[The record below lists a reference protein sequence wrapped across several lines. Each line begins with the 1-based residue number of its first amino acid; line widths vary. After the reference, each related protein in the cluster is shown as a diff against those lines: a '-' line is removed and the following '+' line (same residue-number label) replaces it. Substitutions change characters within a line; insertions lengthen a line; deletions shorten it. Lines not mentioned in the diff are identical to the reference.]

1 MELYL
6 PRHHDVNGVTTSVF
20 VLNQSGRDD
29 LNNANLSIT
38 PQTNEIAVGSTILS
52 FSHSMLLFSVA
63 SKYTALTMRHTIKSF
78 RKIKTNNQCMSLSFT

>member
-6 PRHHDVNGVTTSVF
+6 PRPHDVNGVTTSVF

-38 PQTNEIAVGSTILS
+38 PQTNEIAVGSTILIRCGS
-52 FSHSMLLFSVA
+52 INA
-63 SKYTALTMRHTIKSF
+63 SI
-78 RKIKTNNQCMSLSFT
+78 QCCYNIYSTYHETYYKKLSKD

>member
-6 PRHHDVNGVTTSVF
+6 PRPHDVNGVTTSVF

-52 FSHSMLLFSVA
+52 FSHSLWINKCFYSVLLQNIHD
-63 SKYTALTMRHTIKSF
+63 LP
-78 RKIKTNNQCMSLSFT
+78 